1 MATIRK
7 RLGKWNVQI
16 RHQGSKPISKTFLR
30 KSDAE
35 EWARHLEVKA
45 DRNDLAPS
53 RQEMAQHNLSHIL
66 TRYRNEITVK
76 KKGRK
81 QEDRILA
88 YFLKLPLAE
97 LSLDLLNE
105 SHIADFRDMRLAQ
118 VKPAT
123 YVREIAVLQHA
134 LEVARLEWRYPL
146 RNNPVLAV
154 RKPKVNNAR
163 DRRLEDGEFQKLMIA
178 TEKCLNQHISPL
190 IRFALETG
198 LRQSE
203 LLRIEPQD
211 VDLMKRVLR
220 IPHTKNGH
228 SRTIPLSKLACEILS
243 ARLETEVE
251 QLFPITLSS
260 LRQAWKRLLK
270 RSGIIGLHFHD
281 LRHEAITRFFEKGL
295 TIPEVALISGHKD
308 PRMLFRYTHLKAQ
321 DLVSKLD

>member
-16 RHQGSKPISKTFLR
+16 RRQGMKPLSKTFLR

-35 EWARHLEVKA
+35 EWARHLEVKV
-45 DRNDLAPS
+45 DRHDLAPS
-53 RQEMAQHNLSHIL
+53 REEMAQYTLSHIL
-66 TRYRNEITVK
+66 TRYRTEITVK
-76 KKGRK
+76 KKGQK

-88 YFLKLPLAE
+88 YFLKLPLAQ
-97 LSLDLLNE
+97 LSLDILNE
-105 SHIADFRDMRLAQ
+105 SHISDFRDMRLAQ

-134 LEVARLEWRYPL
+134 LEVARLEWRFPL

-154 RKPKVNNAR
+154 RKPKINNAR
-163 DRRLEDGEFQKLMIA
+163 DRRLEEGEYQRLMAA
-178 TEKCLNQHISPL
+178 TEQCLNPHIASL

-203 LLRIEPQD
+203 LLRIEHVD
-211 VDLMKRVLR
+211 VDLVKRILR

-228 SRTIPLSKLACEILS
+228 SRTIPLSKAAAQILE
-243 ARLETEVE
+243 ARRGINESH
-251 QLFPITLSS
+251 LFPITLSS

-270 RSGIIGLHFHD
+270 RSGITGLHFHD

-295 TIPEVALISGHKD
+295 SIPEVALISGHKD

-321 DLVSKLD
+321 DLVNKLD